1 MHYITRVKLH
11 TRRIPSGDEEDKK
24 ELVGRRRRRNRKRRK
39 QQYLFGLGGKG
50 VLLRLGPV
58 GDGAQDFSAV
68 GEVGVADG
76 GDVQFVQDDCFFAQQ
91 PDVITSEGSCTKTF
105 TACTRVNQYT

>member
-1 MHYITRVKLH
+1 MKLH

-50 VLLRLGPV
+50 VLLRLGPI
-58 GDGAQDFSAV
+58 GDGAQDVSAV

-76 GDVQFVQDDCFFAQQ
+76 GDVQLVQDDYFFAQQ
-91 PDVITSEGSCTKTF
+91 PDVITGEGSCTKTF
-105 TACTRVNQYT
+105 TACTRVNQHT